1 MQTDSRTR
9 PLTFVTITYRA
20 EDTLQLLQ
28 ARSLALYARPEDVAS
43 VIVVDNGAPEMS
55 RRTRKR
61 LLAAY
66 GPLAERVQIVPR
78 SALGAD
84 TGSSGWMSQQVMK
97 LAVHD
102 RVTTPTYVLLD
113 AKNHLIRPVTV
124 GDFLA
129 ADGRARTGF
138 QSYRH
143 HPLLPRVEKVLAY
156 LGLDPATADRFP
168 PTSTPFVMHTDVVA
182 ALIADIEASA
192 GRPFT
197 EEFVAADLTEFP
209 LYSGWLLRRDGDFE
223 ATYVDDAIQSP
234 TIWGGGAS
242 RAGVEKAIAEAK
254 ERNAP
259 AFGVHRRALN
269 RLDADTAAPLADF
282 LTERGI
288 VSGPAEFSALRR
300 AFRWQYGTEIL
311 RARIASRLTARRA

>member
-1 MQTDSRTR
+1 MQTDRSPR
-9 PLTFVTITYRA
+9 PLTFATITYRA

-28 ARSLALYARPEDVAS
+28 ARSMALYARGEDVAS
-43 VIVVDNGAPEMS
+43 IIVVDNGAPAMS

-66 GPLAERVQIVPR
+66 GPLADRVRIVPR

-84 TGSSGWMSQQVMK
+84 VASSGWMSQQVMK
-97 LAVHD
+97 LAVH
-102 RVTTPTYVLLD
+102 RLVTTPTYVLLD
-113 AKNHLIRPVTV
+113 AKNHLIRPVAV
-124 GDFLA
+124 DDFLA

-138 QSYRH
+138 QSYRD
-143 HPLLPRVEKVLAY
+143 HPLLPRVQKVLAY
-156 LGLDPATADRFP
+156 LGLDPTTADRFP
-168 PTSTPFVMHTDVVA
+168 PTSTPFVMRTDVVA
-182 ALIADIEASA
+182 ALIADVEASS

-209 LYSGWLLRRDGDFE
+209 LYSGWLLRRDGDFD

-234 TIWGGGAS
+234 TIWGGGAN
-242 RAGVEKAIAEAK
+242 RAGVERAIAEAK
-254 ERNAP
+254 ERDAP

-300 AFRWQYGTEIL
+300 AFRWQYGSEIL
-311 RARIASRLTARRA
+311 RARVAARVPSRRA